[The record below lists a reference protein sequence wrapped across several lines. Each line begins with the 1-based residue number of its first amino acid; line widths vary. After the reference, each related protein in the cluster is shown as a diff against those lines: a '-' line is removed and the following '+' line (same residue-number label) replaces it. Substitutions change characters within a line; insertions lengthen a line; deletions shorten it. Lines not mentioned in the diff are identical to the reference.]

1 MTETPNGLTE
11 TSNGLTKTTIGL
23 LRHGQ
28 TNWNIDF
35 RLQGVTDIPLN
46 ETGIAQ
52 AKLAGQVLAKN
63 SDQVWESI
71 LSSPLSRA
79 RDTAVMVG
87 EALGIEGVDI
97 EELLLERSF
106 GEAEGLSHEEWRS
119 KYPDTNHVPG
129 GESVDQLEAR
139 SWVLLQHLADKF
151 RGQRVLTVSHGALI
165 RTLLRLVSA
174 GAYPREGERLGNAC
188 LSIFE
193 HTDETGW
200 TVAHYE
206 PRTLG
211 VEIEAR

>member
-1 MTETPNGLTE
+1 M
-11 TSNGLTKTTIGL
+11 TKTVVGV

-46 ETGIAQ
+46 ETGIEQ
-52 AKLAGQVLAKN
+52 ARIAGEVLAK
-63 SDQVWESI
+63 SAEEGQVWDLI

-87 EALGIEGVDI
+87 EAVGIPGVSI

-106 GEAEGLSHEEWRS
+106 GEAEGLSHEEWKT
-119 KYPDTNHVPG
+119 KYNDTNHVPG
-129 GESVDQLEAR
+129 GETVEQLEAR
-139 SWVLLQHLADKF
+139 ALILLQRLLDHHEGK
-151 RGQRVLTVSHGALI
+151 RVLTVSHGALI

-174 GAYPREGERLGNAC
+174 GEYPREGERLGNAC

-193 HTDETGW
+193 HSPETGW
-200 TVAHYE
+200 QVTRYQPA
-206 PRTLG
+206 TLG
-211 VEIEAR
+211 H